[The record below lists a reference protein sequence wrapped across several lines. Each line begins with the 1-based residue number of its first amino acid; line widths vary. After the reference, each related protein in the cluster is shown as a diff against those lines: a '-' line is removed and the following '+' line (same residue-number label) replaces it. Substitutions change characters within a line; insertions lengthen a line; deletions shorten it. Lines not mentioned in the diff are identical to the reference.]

1 MRAFLAMA
9 LPARMHT
16 LLAILLML
24 PAVSA
29 QAGEPESPDAR
40 YDKTGDGIVDAADW
54 QKMNTAEKGGYA
66 RASLRALGQDPDAVL
81 EDGKTLADQYLDSL
95 KSIYGD

>member
-1 MRAFLAMA
+1 MRDFLAMS
-9 LPARMHT
+9 ARMHV

-24 PAVSA
+24 PGVPV
-29 QAGEPESPDAR
+29 QAGAPESADAQ

-54 QKMNTAEKGGYA
+54 QKMNADEKGGYA

-95 KSIYGD
+95 ESIYGD